1 MLIAFKL
8 FSWENFAA
16 FFTQKLN
23 LTAIIF
29 QMNSNMILTLERNF
43 TKMTDIIEITFF
55 LKMLFEFKN
64 IQAFFTLALSTWML
78 LCELHNEWVLFL
90 DIWVCNFFENTLLLA
105 SFAVFRISLARI
117 ANCFW
122 TWEIW
127 ALQKIHI
134 TILALGAL
142 QPVVS
147 WMEIIFFNIFRLKSE
162 LSF

>member
-1 MLIAFKL
+1 
-8 FSWENFAA
+8 
-16 FFTQKLN
+16 
-23 LTAIIF
+23 
-29 QMNSNMILTLERNF
+29 
-43 TKMTDIIEITFF
+43 
-55 LKMLFEFKN
+55 
-64 IQAFFTLALSTWML
+64 
-78 LCELHNEWVLFL
+78 
-90 DIWVCNFFENTLLLA
+90 
-105 SFAVFRISLARI
+105 LARI
-117 ANCFW
+117 AYCFW

>member
-1 MLIAFKL
+1 MLLNYFLEKTLPHFSHKNWTSLQSYFK
-8 FSWENFAA
+8 W
-16 FFTQKLN
+16 
-23 LTAIIF
+23 
-29 QMNSNMILTLERNF
+29 ILTLSLL
-43 TKMTDIIEITFF
+43 
-55 LKMLFEFKN
+55 LKGISQRWQILLRSHSMLFEFKN

-117 ANCFW
+117 AYCFW

-127 ALQKIHI
+127 ALQKINI

-142 QPVVS
+142 QPVVG